1 MVEDLS
7 SRFTRLPLLVILWG
21 QGRHWETGLQATYK
35 FERKIGVA
43 TIISL
48 VAQTVNKLP
57 AMQDTWLRD
66 PWVGKIPWRRKW
78 QPTPVFLPGE
88 SHGQRSL
95 AGYSMGGHTQS
106 DTTKANQHAPSSQGI
121 KNELT

>member
-7 SRFTRLPLLVILWG
+7 SRFTRLPLLVIPWG
-21 QGRHWETGLQATYK
+21 QSGRWETGLQATYK

-57 AMQDTWLRD
+57 AMQDTWLQD

-95 AGYSMGGHTQS
+95 AGYSMGGRTQS
-106 DTTKANQHAPSSQGI
+106 DTTKATQHAPSSQGI